1 MTGLPKINFLYWVIL
16 PATAFACW
24 SIYKTASEPQTTFY
38 GYAENKETQLSVD
51 VPVKVKKILVTP
63 GQKVSK
69 DQQLIELDLESSEL
83 DLTETRHQITRLYKE
98 AQVKK
103 SEATASLEKAK
114 TDKAQ
119 KIAALESALS
129 AAQSKLDYQK
139 SLSNY
144 NSAGSWNNPLEQ
156 RVLDI
161 KSELQSTKSA
171 YDQLILS
178 LKKSLSLSSPEEEE
192 ARGLEEKLILLS
204 KSRNKGSIKAPFDGL
219 VGNVNCRE
227 AEYIDGHVTLL
238 SFYEIRPAQALA
250 YVHESMS
257 LSVNIGDS
265 VEVVSVM
272 HPNHTARGIITGL
285 GHRIVE
291 IPERLRK
298 IPEYKTYGLEVY
310 IGLGKQNIFLQ
321 KEALKFT
328 LIK

>member
-1 MTGLPKINFLYWVIL
+1 MNVVPRFNFLYWLIL
-16 PATAFACW
+16 PALVFACW
-24 SIYKTASEPQTTFY
+24 KIYLSASQPQTTFF

-51 VPVKVKKILVTP
+51 VPVKVKNIFVSP

-69 DQQLIELDLESSEL
+69 DQVLIELDLEATELELVQTRHKIAQLRKEANVNKSEL
-83 DLTETRHQITRLYKE
+83 L
-98 AQVKK
+98 
-103 SEATASLEKAK
+103 ASVEKAR
-114 TDKAQ
+114 TEKAA
-119 KIAALESALS
+119 KLAALERELAEV
-129 AAQSKLDYQK
+129 QSKLDYQK
-139 SLSNY
+139 SLSTY
-144 NSAGSWNNPLEQ
+144 KPGKDWNNPLEKNI
-156 RVLDI
+156 VDI
-161 KSELQSTKSA
+161 KAEIQASKAA
-171 YDQLILS
+171 YDQLIAS
-178 LKKSLSLSSPEEEE
+178 LQKSLALSSPEEEE
-192 ARGLEEKLILLS
+192 ALGLEEKIKFLHYD
-204 KSRNKGSIKAPFDGL
+204 RNKGSIKAPFDGL
-219 VGNVNCRE
+219 VGNVNCRT

-238 SFYEIRPAQALA
+238 SFYEIRPTQALA

-272 HPNHTARGIITGL
+272 HPTHTAKGIITGL

-310 IGLGKQNIFLQ
+310 IGLGAQNIFLQ